1 MFEHQLDRASKS
13 ILQAFSSLDLPTPE
27 EVAWASIPFRGQ
39 WGFGTA
45 VSFQVAAAEAR
56 SGKKINVPARA
67 EEIANLVQQEIGIPD
82 GFERAEAI
90 RGYLNV
96 YVEPSVYA
104 GTVVDTVLQQ
114 GTKYGQG
121 ESKPDRV
128 MVEYAQPNTHHSF
141 HIGHARNAILGESL
155 ARIVEFAGYETIRA
169 SYPGDHGLGVIKC
182 MWGYKR
188 FFEGQEPEGVHE
200 RGQWLLTV
208 YAEANA
214 LLGLDDDEEEL
225 KSTEQP
231 QYEAEVREM
240 YRKWDEGDAEVRE
253 LWAKTRKWSL
263 EELED
268 ILKMLDIEMDVFFY
282 ESEVDE
288 PAKAIVEELIKL
300 GIAEDERP
308 QGGPV
313 IVKID
318 EKLGLKKEKYR
329 TAVLLRNDGTT
340 LYLAKDLALAKAKF
354 EQHKVDR
361 SLYVVDVRQSFHFE
375 QAFKILELWGFH
387 QAAKCAHL
395 AYGYVSLPAGA
406 MSARR
411 GNVVLFKDVA
421 DETYRRVGEVI
432 DEKNPDLSSE
442 QRDSAARQVS
452 MGALAYAMLSVDSKK
467 DIVFDWDRALDFEG
481 QAAPYIQYAH
491 VRANS
496 ILQRAGKLPK
506 PLSIEHE
513 LAPAE
518 VQLLDR
524 ISRFPD
530 EAKQAA
536 EDYNPQLIAT
546 YAYDLARDFTN
557 FYQHCP
563 VLKAQG
569 SVRDARLR
577 ITAAAKQVLATSLG
591 LLSIQAPAAM

>member
-1 MFEHQLDRASKS
+1 
-13 ILQAFSSLDLPTPE
+13 
-27 EVAWASIPFRGQ
+27 
-39 WGFGTA
+39 
-45 VSFQVAAAEAR
+45 
-56 SGKKINVPARA
+56 
-67 EEIANLVQQEIGIPD
+67 
-82 GFERAEAI
+82 
-90 RGYLNV
+90 
-96 YVEPSVYA
+96 
-104 GTVVDTVLQQ
+104 
-114 GTKYGQG
+114 
-121 ESKPDRV
+121 

>member
-13 ILQAFSSLDLPTPE
+13 ILQALNSLGLPSPE
-27 EVAWASIPFRGQ
+27 EVSWASIPFSGQ

-45 VSFQVAAAEAR
+45 VSFQVAAEEAR

-67 EEIANLVQQEIGIPD
+67 EEIANLLQQEIGVPD
-82 GFERAEAI
+82 GFERSEAI

-96 YVEPSVYA
+96 YVGPSVYA
-104 GTVVDTVLQQ
+104 GTVVDTVLER
-114 GTKYGQG
+114 GAEYGRG
-121 ESKPDRV
+121 DSKPDRV

-214 LLGLDDDEEEL
+214 LLGLDEDEDEL

-240 YRKWDEGDAEVRE
+240 YRKWDEGDPEIRE
-253 LWAKTRKWSL
+253 LWAKTRQWSL
-263 EELED
+263 DELED

-288 PAKAIVEELIKL
+288 PAKIIVEELIEL

-308 QGGPV
+308 EGGPV

-411 GNVVLFKDVA
+411 GNVVLFKDVV
-421 DETYRRVGEVI
+421 DETYRRVGEII
-432 DEKNPDLSSE
+432 DEKNPDLSAE
-442 QRDSAARQVS
+442 QRDTAARQVS
-452 MGALAYAMLSVDSKK
+452 MGALSYAMLSVDSKK

-496 ILQRAGKLPK
+496 ILQRGGKLPG
-506 PLSIEHE
+506 PLSIDHD
-513 LAPAE
+513 LAPSE
-518 VQLLDR
+518 VELLDR

-530 EAKQAA
+530 EAMQAA

-546 YAYDLARDFTN
+546 YAYDLARDFTT

-563 VLKAQG
+563 VLKAEG
-569 SVRDARLR
+569 AVRDARLR

-591 LLSIQAPAAM
+591 LLSIQAPGVM

>member
-13 ILQAFSSLDLPTPE
+13 ILQAFSSLDLPMPE

-45 VSFQVAAAEAR
+45 VSFQVSAAEAR

-421 DETYRRVGEVI
+421 DETYRRVGEII
-432 DEKNPDLSSE
+432 DAKNPDLSSE

>member
-1 MFEHQLDRASKS
+1 MFEHQLDHASKS
-13 ILQAFSSLDLPTPE
+13 ILQAFSSLDLPAPE
-27 EVAWASIPFRGQ
+27 EVAWASIPFSGK

-67 EEIANLVQQEIGIPD
+67 EEIADLLQQEIGNPE
-82 GFERAEAI
+82 GFERSEAI

-96 YVEPSVYA
+96 YVESSVYA

-114 GTKYGQG
+114 GGEYGQG
-121 ESKPDRV
+121 DPKPDRV

-214 LLGLDDDEEEL
+214 LLGLDDDQDEL
-225 KSTEQP
+225 KSAEQP

-240 YRKWDEGDAEVRE
+240 YRKWDEGDPEVRE
-253 LWAKTRKWSL
+253 LWAKTRQWSL
-263 EELED
+263 DELED

-329 TAVLLRNDGTT
+329 TAVLLRSDGTT

-411 GNVVLFKDVA
+411 GNVVLFKDVV
-421 DETYRRVGEVI
+421 DETYRRVTEII
-432 DEKNPDLSSE
+432 DQKNPDLSPE
-442 QRDSAARQVS
+442 LRDTAARQVS

-496 ILQRAGKLPK
+496 ILQRAGKLPG
-506 PLSIEHE
+506 PTSIDHE
-513 LAPAE
+513 LAPEE

-530 EAKQAA
+530 EARQAA
-536 EDYNPQLIAT
+536 EELNPQLIAT
-546 YAYDLARDFTN
+546 YAYDLARDFTS
-557 FYQHCP
+557 FYQHCQ
-563 VLKAQG
+563 VLKAVGQ
-569 SVRDARLR
+569 VRDARLR

-591 LLSIQAPAAM
+591 LLSIQAPEAM